1 MVRSMRVAA
10 VQAHPLWLDKKATVS
25 KVVELLEECKRND
38 ADVAVLSETFLAGYP
53 FWVCRTN
60 GAAFNDPDQKR
71 AYALYVEA
79 AVEAA
84 GPELQLIREA
94 AGDLGLFVFL
104 GMTER
109 GTGGASGSVYCSLAA
124 VDPADGI
131 VGVHRKLVPTH
142 DERLVWARGD
152 GQGLRTYT
160 YKGLRLGGL
169 ICWENW
175 MPQAPFALYSRGI
188 DVFISVWPGWSG
200 LTQDI
205 TRFIALEGRCYSLA
219 SSGLLSLDDVAHD
232 FPMLEDIRH
241 NYQNDLFDGGSGIVA
256 PDGKWLAGPAIGQET
271 ILFADVEPAV
281 INGEKLMFDVAGH
294 YARPD
299 VFESR
304 VHVNRQEAA
313 KFDIEN

>member
-1 MVRSMRVAA
+1 MRVAA
-10 VQAHPLWLDKKATVS
+10 VQAHPVWLDKKATAS
-25 KVVELLEECKRND
+25 KVVDLLEECKRGG
-38 ADVAVLSETFLAGYP
+38 AEVAVLSETFLAGYP

-60 GAAFNDPDQKR
+60 GAAFNDPAQKR

-84 GPELQLIREA
+84 GPELQMIREA
-94 AGDLGLFVFL
+94 AGDLGIFVFL

-152 GQGLRTYT
+152 GHGLRTHS

-175 MPQAPFALYSRGI
+175 MPQARFALYSQGV
-188 DVFISVWPGWSG
+188 DLYVSVWPGWSG
-200 LTQDI
+200 LTGDI
-205 TRFIALEGRCYSLA
+205 TRLIALEGRCYSLA
-219 SSGLLSLDDVAHD
+219 SSGLLSLDDAPPD
-232 FPMLEDIRH
+232 FPMLEAIRQG
-241 NYQNDLFDGGSGIVA
+241 YPNDLFDGGSGIVA
-256 PDGKWLAGPAIGQET
+256 PDGTWLAGPAVGKET
-271 ILFADVEPAV
+271 ILMADVEPAV
-281 INGEKLMFDVAGH
+281 INEERLMFDVAGH
-294 YARPD
+294 YSRPD

-304 VHVNRQEAA
+304 VHMNRQEAA
-313 KFDIEN
+313 KFDFEY

>member
-1 MVRSMRVAA
+1 MRVAT
-10 VQAHPLWLDKKATVS
+10 VQGHPLWLDKKATTS
-25 KVVELLEECKRND
+25 KVVELLEECKRKG
-38 ADVAVLSETFLAGYP
+38 ADLAVLSETFLAGYP

-60 GAAFNDPDQKR
+60 GAAFNDPRQKH

-79 AVEAA
+79 AVEVA

-94 AGDLGLFVFL
+94 AGDLDLFVFL
-104 GMTER
+104 GLTER

-124 VDPADGI
+124 VDPAGGV

-152 GQGLRTYT
+152 GHGLRTYT

-175 MPQAPFALYSRGI
+175 MPQARFALYSQGV
-188 DVFISVWPGWSG
+188 DVYVSVWPGWSG

-205 TRFIALEGRCYSLA
+205 TRFIALEGRCYSVA
-219 SSGLLSLDDVAHD
+219 SSGLLSLDDITHD
-232 FPMLEDIRH
+232 FPMLDEIRQGYP
-241 NYQNDLFDGGSGIVA
+241 NELFDGGSGIVA
-256 PDGKWLAGPAIGQET
+256 PDGRWLAGPAIGQES
-271 ILFADVEPAV
+271 ILLADAEPRI
-281 INGEKLMFDVAGH
+281 INEERLMFDVAGH
-294 YARPD
+294 YSRPD

-304 VHVNRQEAA
+304 VNMNRQKAT
-313 KFDIEN
+313 KFDLDR